1 MTAPIE
7 LTEWSRRS
15 VRCGEPTKEDLDL
28 AAQLSQEFERKLE
41 LNWLRDGRL
50 DIRTTSWVGLVR
62 LSNLTICVRPKYVGD
77 ELRVIQMLEYAS
89 GMHRLQAS
97 QSQRTLSADGADLL
111 ELLCSMLAAE
121 VETLTRDG
129 LLRDYTTEEA
139 SLATL
144 RGSLRYRDQAIHRF
158 GQLDVLECRFDEFH
172 ADVIEN
178 QLVLAGLQAAAQLV
192 GSDETRP
199 KLRRLVGMLTE
210 VASPGPSMPS
220 FYRSR
225 LQYTRRNERY
235 RRAHQLSLLLL
246 DGVGVDDIY
255 REGDVQGRAFLI
267 DMNVVF
273 EDFMAQL
280 VADAFACEPWRV
292 VPQRRVQTVIRD
304 QSTGKRYASI
314 IPDLLLARG
323 AEQVPFDCKY
333 KLYGGNRKIST
344 GDIYQTFVYAFA
356 LSGQSADG
364 ARAGILYP
372 SDSPATAPVLGISQ
386 VEGPPAA
393 VLTGIGFDVVNIL
406 NAMGNPAEWEQTLE
420 SVRGSLGRVLNG
432 EAA

>member
-62 LSNLTICVRPKYVGD
+62 LSNITICVRPKYVGD
-77 ELRVIQMLEYAS
+77 ELRVLQMLEYAS

-172 ADVIEN
+172 ADVVRTSWY
-178 QLVLAGLQAAAQLV
+178 LP
-192 GSDETRP
+192 GSRP
-199 KLRRLVGMLTE
+199 PRNSWVQMKHGPSSGVSSGCCRRLHRQGHRCEFLVE
-210 VASPGPSMPS
+210 
-220 FYRSR
+220 

-235 RRAHQLSLLLL
+235 AAPTSFHFCS
-246 DGVGVDDIY
+246 
-255 REGDVQGRAFLI
+255 
-267 DMNVVF
+267 
-273 EDFMAQL
+273 
-280 VADAFACEPWRV
+280 
-292 VPQRRVQTVIRD
+292 
-304 QSTGKRYASI
+304 STGLAWMTA
-314 IPDLLLARG
+314 ARG
-323 AEQVPFDCKY
+323 AVK
-333 KLYGGNRKIST
+333 
-344 GDIYQTFVYAFA
+344 VA
-356 LSGQSADG
+356 LS
-364 ARAGILYP
+364 
-372 SDSPATAPVLGISQ
+372 
-386 VEGPPAA
+386 
-393 VLTGIGFDVVNIL
+393 
-406 NAMGNPAEWEQTLE
+406 
-420 SVRGSLGRVLNG
+420 
-432 EAA
+432 

>member
-1 MTAPIE
+1 MTTRIE
-7 LTEWSRRS
+7 LTEWSRKS

-28 AAQLSQEFERKLE
+28 AAQMNQEFERKLE

-62 LSNLTICVRPKYVGD
+62 LSNVTICVRPKYVGD
-77 ELRVIQMLEYAS
+77 ELSVVQMLEYAS
-89 GMHRLQAS
+89 GLQRLRTS
-97 QSQRTLSADGADLL
+97 QTQRMFSVEGNNLL

-121 VETLTRDG
+121 VEDLTRDG

-139 SLATL
+139 SLPTL
-144 RGSLRYRDQAIHRF
+144 RGSLRYRDQAIRRF

-178 QLVLAGLQAAAQLV
+178 QLLLAGLEAAVRLV
-192 GSDETRP
+192 GSDGTRRQ
-199 KLRRLVGMLTE
+199 LRRLVGMLSE
-210 VASPGPSMPS
+210 VASTGPSTPS

-235 RRAHQLSLLLL
+235 RHAHQLSLLLL
-246 DGVGVDDIY
+246 DGAGVDDLH
-255 REGDVQGRAFLI
+255 REGDIQGRAFLI

-273 EDFMAQL
+273 EDFMSQL
-280 VADAFACEPWRV
+280 VSEAFAREPWRV
-292 VPQRRVQTVIRD
+292 VPQRRVQTVIRN
-304 QSTGKRYASI
+304 QTTGKRYASI

-323 AEQVPFDCKY
+323 ADQVPFDCKY
-333 KLYGGNRKIST
+333 KLYGGDRKIST
-344 GDIYQTFVYAFA
+344 DDIYQTFVYAFA
-356 LSGQSADG
+356 LSGNSTNG

-372 SDSPATAPVLGISQ
+372 SESPTTAPVLGISQ

-393 VLTGIGFDVVNIL
+393 VLTGIGIDVVRIL
-406 NAMGNPAEWEQTLE
+406 AAMGDPTEWDKTLE
-420 SVRGSLGRVLNG
+420 AVRTSLGCVLDTK
-432 EAA
+432 AA